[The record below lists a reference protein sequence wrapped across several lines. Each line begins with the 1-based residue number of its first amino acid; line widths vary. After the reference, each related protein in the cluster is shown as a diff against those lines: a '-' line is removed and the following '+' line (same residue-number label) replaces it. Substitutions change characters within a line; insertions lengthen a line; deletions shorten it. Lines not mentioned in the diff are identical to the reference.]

1 MFYLSLFR
9 TFFFNVN
16 KTFELPF
23 YFKRY
28 GNVDEIVLL
37 TFYFGLLQTSNLN
50 PYKTIQINPY
60 LSKIRKCVEPCLNN
74 LRKRFINVLLG
85 IFENVDLKLL
95 QNIYEL
101 MNHF

>member
-1 MFYLSLFR
+1 MS
-9 TFFFNVN
+9 
-16 KTFELPF
+16 F
-23 YFKRY
+23 YFKRC

-37 TFYFGLLQTSNLN
+37 TFYFGLLQMSNLN
-50 PYKTIQINPY
+50 PYKTIKINPS
-60 LSKIRKCVEPCLNN
+60 LSAIGKFVKPYLNN
-74 LRKRFINVLLG
+74 LRKRFINVLLK